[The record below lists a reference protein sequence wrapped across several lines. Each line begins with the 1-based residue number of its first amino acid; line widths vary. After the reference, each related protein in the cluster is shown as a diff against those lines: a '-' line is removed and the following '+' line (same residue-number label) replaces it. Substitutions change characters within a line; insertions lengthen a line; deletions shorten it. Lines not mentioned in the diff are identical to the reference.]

1 MFALFGAYQ
10 MWYGVVL
17 RRKIRMVN
25 RTMEGEIQI
34 IAKFK
39 IGLNDLIAAQSLL
52 ITKSKFHKRNK
63 LVASIMC
70 TIILVII
77 KFTIIKVDWI
87 TMAIGAAALVFAIY
101 KFIYQQAMI
110 GSTKRLAKDN
120 PSLFNNEH
128 TLTISENGLLREI
141 KNATNYIEWN
151 EIKLV
156 FEDDIRYIVYISD
169 IEAAVLKKDPL
180 NMSVEETRKY
190 NQLLRSYFDQYNITL
205 E

>member
-70 TIILVII
+70 TIILII
-77 KFTIIKVDWI
+77 INITIIKVDWI
-87 TMAIGAAALVFAIY
+87 MLAIGAAALVFA
-101 KFIYQQAMI
+101 
-110 GSTKRLAKDN
+110 R
-120 PSLFNNEH
+120 
-128 TLTISENGLLREI
+128 SEERRVGRGC
-141 KNATNYIEWN
+141 
-151 EIKLV
+151 
-156 FEDDIRYIVYISD
+156 
-169 IEAAVLKKDPL
+169 
-180 NMSVEETRKY
+180 
-190 NQLLRSYFDQYNITL
+190 
-205 E
+205 